1 MSFQRKAKP
10 KMELFRTDQYYI
22 FVNGEYGLWWD
33 RTTGEFN
40 AKSGN
45 GGVNHSH
52 PLCLVMSHK

>member
-1 MSFQRKAKP
+1 MSFQGKATP

-45 GGVNHSH
+45 GGGE
-52 PLCLVMSHK
+52 PLPPPMSSDVT